1 MKWLT
6 FTIVVLVSCI
16 SVLTALE
23 CYSCRN
29 CPVDFKDDRTGPVTE
44 QCPREDPTV
53 KVKLAR
59 CSKHVERDGKIN
71 RGCSLEP
78 ECTTREIISK
88 CSHEWNMENTH
99 ACEIC
104 CEGDRCNSATMAT
117 VSPALF
123 LTVGALL
130 GLYYA

>member
-1 MKWLT
+1 MRSSLI
-6 FTIVVLVSCI
+6 IVN
-16 SVLTALE
+16 
-23 CYSCRN
+23 YSIVFDYLLCRN
-29 CPVDFKDDRTGPVTE
+29 HLRLLNGTRMHKFLLIYVNYSYILIIHYAE
-44 QCPREDPTV
+44 
-53 KVKLAR
+53 
-59 CSKHVERDGKIN
+59 IN

-104 CEGDRCNSATMAT
+104 CEGDRCNAATMVT
-117 VSPALF
+117 VSSALF